1 MQVIAAA
8 LAAIVALPLAASAA
22 AVEPVPILDWEVVS
36 RRPHDPQAFTQ
47 GLLLEGDRL
56 FESTGMW
63 GASGVRESDPSS
75 GEVRRAADLPED
87 LFGEGLALVEGELIQ
102 LTWQAGLARRWD
114 AGSFEPLGTHRYD
127 GEGWG
132 LCYDGE
138 RLVMSDGSS
147 ALTFRDPRSFEPLGE
162 VTVTFEGQ
170 PLERLN
176 ELECIADAVWAN
188 VWRSDAIVRIDPDDG
203 TVTGVLDLRGLLEP
217 HPAEAVSGAVLN
229 GIAYD
234 AAADTLL
241 LTGKYWPELI
251 EIRLLEPDVP
261 AS

>member
-8 LAAIVALPLAASAA
+8 LVALVALPFAASAA
-22 AVEPVPILDWEVVS
+22 AVEPVPILDWEVAS
-36 RRPHDPQAFTQ
+36 RRPHDPAAFTQ

-63 GASGVRESDPSS
+63 GASGVRESDPLS
-75 GEVRRAADLPED
+75 GEVTRAVDLPEEF
-87 LFGEGLALVEGELIQ
+87 FGEGLALVEGELIQ

-114 AGSFEPLGTHRYD
+114 AASFEPLGTHRYD

-147 ALTFRDPRSFEPLGE
+147 ALTFRDPHSFEPLGE

-170 PLERLN
+170 PLDRLN
-176 ELECIADAVWAN
+176 ELECIASVALMLF
-188 VWRSDAIVRIDPDDG
+188 IICF
-203 TVTGVLDLRGLLEP
+203 
-217 HPAEAVSGAVLN
+217 VSGP
-229 GIAYD
+229 IPP
-234 AAADTLL
+234 DTNLPAL
-241 LTGKYWPELI
+241 SVPISPDKYNTPL
-251 EIRLLEPDVP
+251 
-261 AS
+261 